1 MVRPSNKKVDMLTGS
16 IPHCLDSLV
25 NPLPLEIPYSLT
37 PLLSVVSKNS
47 MNYVIIQCNLFNV
60 RGLEG
65 PNFLQGF
72 ESRIFSPYYFL
83 LYLIVCSHCP
93 TPIKMG
99 RTELCGGVYTTQRTT
114 QILTGFCVN
123 FLAYV
128 FVSVLQN
135 FLTFSSQRR
144 DEKCR
149 SIIGCL
155 LHISKLYINYCYDA
169 SIRKRLLSQ
178 RFAAR

>member
-1 MVRPSNKKVDMLTGS
+1 MVRPSNRKVNMLTGS

-47 MNYVIIQCNLFNV
+47 MNYAIIQCNLFNV

-65 PNFLQGF
+65 PDFLQGF

-83 LYLIVCSHCP
+83 LYLMVCSHCP
-93 TPIKMG
+93 TSIKMG
-99 RTELCGGVYTTQRTT
+99 RAELCGGVYTTQRTT
-114 QILTGFCVN
+114 QILIGFCVN

-128 FVSVLQN
+128 FVSVFVLVSGSAN
-135 FLTFSSQRR
+135 APLV
-144 DEKCR
+144 
-149 SIIGCL
+149 
-155 LHISKLYINYCYDA
+155 ISKMKIWSN
-169 SIRKRLLSQ
+169 KNLLKPS
-178 RFAAR
+178 ALCLEI

>member
-1 MVRPSNKKVDMLTGS
+1 MVRPSNRKVNMLTGS

-47 MNYVIIQCNLFNV
+47 MNYAIIQCNLFNV

-83 LYLIVCSHCP
+83 LYLMVCSHH
-93 TPIKMG
+93 
-99 RTELCGGVYTTQRTT
+99 R
-114 QILTGFCVN
+114 QIHTARHREKWVVQNCVE
-123 FLAYV
+123 V
-128 FVSVLQN
+128 FIPHREQHKFSLGSVLIFWHMCLSRSYKFFWLFHHN
-135 FLTFSSQRR
+135 EEMKSVDLLLVVYYIFL
-144 DEKCR
+144 
-149 SIIGCL
+149 
-155 LHISKLYINYCYDA
+155 NYT
-169 SIRKRLLSQ
+169 
-178 RFAAR
+178 

>member
-1 MVRPSNKKVDMLTGS
+1 MVRPSNRKVNMLTGS

-83 LYLIVCSHCP
+83 LYLMVCSHCP

-99 RTELCGGVYTTQRTT
+99 RAELCGENNT
-114 QILTGFCVN
+114 N
-123 FLAYV
+123 
-128 FVSVLQN
+128 SHWVL
-135 FLTFSSQRR
+135 
-144 DEKCR
+144 C
-149 SIIGCL
+149 
-155 LHISKLYINYCYDA
+155 
-169 SIRKRLLSQ
+169 
-178 RFAAR
+178 